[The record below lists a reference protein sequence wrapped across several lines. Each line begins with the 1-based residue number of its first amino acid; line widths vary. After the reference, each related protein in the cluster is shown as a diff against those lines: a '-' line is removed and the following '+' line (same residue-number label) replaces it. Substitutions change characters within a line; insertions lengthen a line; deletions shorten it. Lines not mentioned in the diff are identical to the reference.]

1 MDFEALAHE
10 HQDAVY
16 RQLIR
21 VCGNREDAE
30 DVLIEALLKAYRSLD
45 QLRESSAFRAWLAQ
59 IGRRVCWQLKQREAL
74 LPIMQLS
81 SMEEDGRQLAGND
94 PTAELQAARQE
105 MKDILQRA
113 IASLPTGERDVYE
126 LREIEELPG
135 DEVAARLKITIPA
148 MKSRLHRARANLR
161 QYMDVA
167 LAR

>member
-1 MDFEALAHE
+1 
-10 HQDAVY
+10 
-16 RQLIR
+16 
-21 VCGNREDAE
+21 
-30 DVLIEALLKAYRSLD
+30 
-45 QLRESSAFRAWLAQ
+45 
-59 IGRRVCWQLKQREAL
+59 
-74 LPIMQLS
+74 
-81 SMEEDGRQLAGND
+81 MEEDGWQLAGND

-135 DEVAARLKITIPA
+135 DEVAARLKITLPA